1 MWKWRTI
8 TESRAKR
15 YKELITGEGGNT
27 QMAESQNIEYKESW
41 RDEYLKWVCGFAN
54 AQGGTIYIGIDD
66 AGNVVGV
73 QNVKKLLEDIPNK
86 IQSGLGIVADVNK
99 HTKDGKDYLEIKVD
113 PSSFPISYH
122 GEFHYR
128 SGATKQQLTGIA
140 LTEFITKK
148 AGVRWEDVT
157 VDGITVDDLDAESFK
172 IFRREALRSK
182 RMTEAELN
190 ISNEEL
196 LSKLKLLSNGKLKRS
211 AVLLFYGDPSIV
223 QNGSYVK
230 VGKFGDHGVEY
241 HDDFEGSLIST
252 ADKIVDLIYLKYL
265 KAKITYEHDR
275 RVETYPF
282 ARNAIRE
289 AIYNAIAHNCYMYG
303 TPIQIRIEEEQII
316 ISNRCILPEGWTAE
330 TLMQPHDSIPYNPDI
345 ANVFYRAGYI
355 ETWGQ
360 GIQKICD
367 ECIALGAELPRYE
380 IIGTGLR
387 VYFPA
392 LKSALIDQPKVP
404 KHQSTS
410 DNGALESTMVLRI
423 IEILKEEPDISQ
435 EALADRLG
443 STRRIIQKHISVLKE
458 AGRIERVGGKRYGHW
473 EVR

>member
-1 MWKWRTI
+1 
-8 TESRAKR
+8 
-15 YKELITGEGGNT
+15 
-27 QMAESQNIEYKESW
+27 MAESQNTEYKESW
-41 RDEYLKWVCGFAN
+41 RDEYLKWLCGFAN

-73 QNVKKLLEDIPNK
+73 KDVKKLMEDIPNK
-86 IQSGLGIVADVNK
+86 IQQGLGIVADVNK

-148 AGVRWEDVT
+148 TGVRWEDVT

-223 QNGSYVK
+223 QVGSYVK
-230 VGKFGDHGVEY
+230 VGKFAHGTVEY
-241 HDDFEGSLIST
+241 HDDLEGSLIST
-252 ADKIVDLIYLKYL
+252 ADKVVDLIYLKYL
-265 KAKITYEHDR
+265 KAKISYEHDR

-367 ECIALGAELPRYE
+367 ECIAIGAKLPRYE
-380 IIGTGLR
+380 ILGTGIR

-392 LKSALIDQPKVP
+392 LKSALIDQPIVP
-404 KHQSTS
+404 KSHSAKT
-410 DNGALESTMVLRI
+410 DGTLDDTMALKI
-423 IEILKEEPDISQ
+423 IEIIRSKPDITLDQLSA
-435 EALADRLG
+435 EAGIA
-443 STRRIIQKHISVLKE
+443 RRTLVRYMSALKE

-473 EVR
+473 EIKEE

>member
-1 MWKWRTI
+1 
-8 TESRAKR
+8 
-15 YKELITGEGGNT
+15 
-27 QMAESQNIEYKESW
+27 MAESQNIEYKESW
-41 RDEYLKWVCGFAN
+41 RDEYLKWICGFAN
-54 AQGGTIYIGIDD
+54 AQGGTIYIGVNDS
-66 AGNVVGV
+66 GKVVGV
-73 QNVKKLLEDIPNK
+73 QNAKKLMEDIPNK

-99 HTKDGKDYLEIKVD
+99 LTKDKKDYLEIIVK
-113 PSSFPISYH
+113 PSAFPISYH

-148 AGVRWEDVT
+148 TGVRWEDVT
-157 VDGITVDDLDAESFK
+157 VDEITVDDLDAESFK
-172 IFRREALRSK
+172 IFRREALHSK
-182 RMTEAELN
+182 RMTGAELN

-223 QNGSYVK
+223 QVGSYVK
-230 VGKFGDHGVEY
+230 VGKFEHGTVKY
-241 HDDFEGSLIST
+241 HDDLEGSLIST
-252 ADKIVDLIYLKYL
+252 ADKVVDLIYLKYL

-345 ANVFYRAGYI
+345 ANVFFRAGYI

-380 IIGTGLR
+380 ILGTGIR

-392 LKSALIDQPKVP
+392 LRSALIDQPKVP
-404 KHQSTS
+404 NSQSAKSSGTL
-410 DNGALESTMVLRI
+410 DDTLALKI
-423 IEILKEEPDISQ
+423 IDVIRSKPDVTIDQLSVEMGIARRSLMRYMSALKES
-435 EALADRLG
+435 
-443 STRRIIQKHISVLKE
+443 
-458 AGRIERVGGKRYGHW
+458 GRIERVGGKRYGHW
-473 EVR
+473 EVAETKQ

>member
-1 MWKWRTI
+1 MK
-8 TESRAKR
+8 
-15 YKELITGEGGNT
+15 
-27 QMAESQNIEYKESW
+27 
-41 RDEYLKWVCGFAN
+41 D
-54 AQGGTIYIGIDD
+54 
-66 AGNVVGV
+66 
-73 QNVKKLLEDIPNK
+73 VKKLMEDIPNK

-148 AGVRWEDVT
+148 TGVRWEDVT

-223 QNGSYVK
+223 QVGSFVK
-230 VGKFGDHGVEY
+230 VGKFANGTVEY
-241 HDDFEGSLIST
+241 HDDLEGSLIST
-252 ADKIVDLIYLKYL
+252 ADKVVDLIYLKYL

-367 ECIALGAELPRYE
+367 ECIALGAELPKYE

-392 LKSALIDQPKVP
+392 LKSALIDQPKAP
-404 KHQSTS
+404 KHQNTDKHS
-410 DNGALESTMVLRI
+410 ALDDAMVLRI
-423 IEILKEEPDISQ
+423 IEKLKEQPDISQ
-435 EALADRLG
+435 EALG
-443 STRRIIQKHISVLKE
+443 ESIGVTRRVVQKYINALKE

-473 EVR
+473 EIKE

>member
-1 MWKWRTI
+1 
-8 TESRAKR
+8 
-15 YKELITGEGGNT
+15 
-27 QMAESQNIEYKESW
+27 MAESQNIEYKESW
-41 RDEYLKWVCGFAN
+41 RDEYLKWLCGFAN

-73 QNVKKLLEDIPNK
+73 KDIKKLMEDIPNK

-99 HTKDGKDYLEIKVD
+99 HTKDGKDYLEIKVG

-148 AGVRWEDVT
+148 TGVRWEDVT

-223 QNGSYVK
+223 QVGSFVK
-230 VGKFGDHGVEY
+230 VGKFANGTVEY
-241 HDDFEGSLIST
+241 HDDLEGSLIST
-252 ADKIVDLIYLKYL
+252 ADKVVDLIYLKYL

-367 ECIALGAELPRYE
+367 ECTALGAELPKFE

-392 LKSALIDQPKVP
+392 LKSALIDQPKAP
-404 KHQSTS
+404 KHQNT
-410 DNGALESTMVLRI
+410 DKHGALDDAMVLKI
-423 IEILKEEPDISQ
+423 IEKIKEQPDISQ
-435 EALADRLG
+435 EALG
-443 STRRIIQKHISVLKE
+443 ENMGVTRRVVQKYINVLKE

-473 EVR
+473 KIND

>member
-1 MWKWRTI
+1 
-8 TESRAKR
+8 
-15 YKELITGEGGNT
+15 
-27 QMAESQNIEYKESW
+27 MAESQNIEYKESW
-41 RDEYLKWVCGFAN
+41 RDEYLKWLCGFAN

-73 QNVKKLLEDIPNK
+73 KDVKKLMEDIPNK

-113 PSSFPISYH
+113 SSSFPISYH

-148 AGVRWEDVT
+148 TGVRWEDVT

-211 AVLLFYGDPSIV
+211 AVLLFCGDPSIV
-223 QNGSYVK
+223 QVGSFVK
-230 VGKFGDHGVEY
+230 VGKFANGTVEY
-241 HDDFEGSLIST
+241 HDDLEGSLIST
-252 ADKIVDLIYLKYL
+252 ADKVVDLIYLKYL

-367 ECIALGAELPRYE
+367 ECIALGTELPKYE
-380 IIGTGLR
+380 ILGTGIR

-392 LKSALIDQPKVP
+392 LKSALIDQPKTPNRQDVG
-404 KHQSTS
+404 K
-410 DNGALESTMVLRI
+410 DVGLEFGLAEKIIDLIFEDSEIKMSEMAEKLEVTTRTIEREIKKLR
-423 IEILKEEPDISQ
+423 ES
-435 EALADRLG
+435 
-443 STRRIIQKHISVLKE
+443 
-458 AGRIERVGGKRYGHW
+458 GRVIRVGGKRYGHW
-473 EVR
+473 EVVKNGE

>member
-1 MWKWRTI
+1 M
-8 TESRAKR
+8 
-15 YKELITGEGGNT
+15 
-27 QMAESQNIEYKESW
+27 
-41 RDEYLKWVCGFAN
+41 
-54 AQGGTIYIGIDD
+54 
-66 AGNVVGV
+66 
-73 QNVKKLLEDIPNK
+73 
-86 IQSGLGIVADVNK
+86 
-99 HTKDGKDYLEIKVD
+99 
-113 PSSFPISYH
+113 
-122 GEFHYR
+122 
-128 SGATKQQLTGIA
+128 
-140 LTEFITKK
+140 TEFITKK
-148 AGVRWEDVT
+148 TGVRWEDVT

-223 QNGSYVK
+223 QVGSYVK
-230 VGKFGDHGVEY
+230 VGKFANRTVEY
-241 HDDFEGSLIST
+241 HDDLEGSLIST

-367 ECIALGAELPRYE
+367 ECTALGAELPKYE

-392 LKSALIDQPKVP
+392 LKSALIDQPKAP
-404 KHQSTS
+404 KHQNT
-410 DNGALESTMVLRI
+410 DKHGALDDAMVLKI
-423 IEILKEEPDISQ
+423 IEKIKEQPDISQ
-435 EALADRLG
+435 EALG
-443 STRRIIQKHISVLKE
+443 ESIGVTRRVIQKYINVLKE
-458 AGRIERVGGKRYGHW
+458 SGRIERVGGKRYGHW
-473 EVR
+473 KIND

>member
-1 MWKWRTI
+1 MLEKL
-8 TESRAKR
+8 EE
-15 YKELITGEGGNT
+15 Y
-27 QMAESQNIEYKESW
+27 MAESQNIEYKESW
-41 RDEYLKWVCGFAN
+41 RDEYLKWLCGFAN

-73 QNVKKLLEDIPNK
+73 KDVKKLMEDIPNK

-113 PSSFPISYH
+113 SSSFPISYH

-148 AGVRWEDVT
+148 TGVRWEDVT

-211 AVLLFYGDPSIV
+211 AVLLFCGDPSIV
-223 QNGSYVK
+223 QVGSFVK
-230 VGKFGDHGVEY
+230 VGKFANGTVEY
-241 HDDFEGSLIST
+241 HDDLEGSLIST
-252 ADKIVDLIYLKYL
+252 ADKVVDLIYLKYL

-316 ISNRCILPEGWTAE
+316 ISNRGILPEGWTAE

-367 ECIALGAELPRYE
+367 ECIALGTELPKYE
-380 IIGTGLR
+380 ILGTGIR

-392 LKSALIDQPKVP
+392 LKSALIDQPKTPNRQDVG
-404 KHQSTS
+404 K
-410 DNGALESTMVLRI
+410 DVGLEFGLAEKIIDLIFEDSEIKMSEMAEKLEVTTRTIEREIKKLR
-423 IEILKEEPDISQ
+423 ES
-435 EALADRLG
+435 
-443 STRRIIQKHISVLKE
+443 
-458 AGRIERVGGKRYGHW
+458 GRVIRVGGKRYGHW
-473 EVR
+473 EVVKNGE

>member
-1 MWKWRTI
+1 MVTK
-8 TESRAKR
+8 KR
-15 YKELITGEGGNT
+15 NKTGGFS
-27 QMAESQNIEYKESW
+27 MAESQNIEYKESW
-41 RDEYLKWVCGFAN
+41 RDEYLKWLCGFAN
-54 AQGGTIYIGIDD
+54 AQGGTIYIGVDD

-73 QNVKKLLEDIPNK
+73 KDVKKLMEDIPNK

-148 AGVRWEDVT
+148 TGVRWEDVT

-223 QNGSYVK
+223 QVGSFVK
-230 VGKFGDHGVEY
+230 VGKFANGTVEY
-241 HDDFEGSLIST
+241 HDDLEGSLIST
-252 ADKIVDLIYLKYL
+252 ADKVVDLIYLKYL

-367 ECIALGAELPRYE
+367 ECTALGADLPKYE

-392 LKSALIDQPKVP
+392 LKSALIDQPKTPNRQGVG
-404 KHQSTS
+404 K
-410 DNGALESTMVLRI
+410 DVGLEVGLAEKIIDLILEDSEIKMSEMAEKLEVTTRTIEREMKKLR
-423 IEILKEEPDISQ
+423 ES
-435 EALADRLG
+435 
-443 STRRIIQKHISVLKE
+443 
-458 AGRIERVGGKRYGHW
+458 GRVIRVGGKRYGHW

>member
-1 MWKWRTI
+1 
-8 TESRAKR
+8 
-15 YKELITGEGGNT
+15 
-27 QMAESQNIEYKESW
+27 MAESQNIEYKESW
-41 RDEYLKWVCGFAN
+41 RDEYLKWLCGFAN

-73 QNVKKLLEDIPNK
+73 KDAKKLMEDIPNK

-99 HTKDGKDYLEIKVD
+99 HTKDGKDYLEIKVG

-148 AGVRWEDVT
+148 TGVRWEDVT

-223 QNGSYVK
+223 QVGSYVK
-230 VGKFGDHGVEY
+230 VGKFANGTVEY
-241 HDDFEGSLIST
+241 HDDLEGSLIST

-367 ECIALGAELPRYE
+367 ECTALGAELPKYE

-392 LKSALIDQPKVP
+392 LKSALIDQPKAP
-404 KHQSTS
+404 KHQNTEKH
-410 DNGALESTMVLRI
+410 GALDDAMVLRI
-423 IEILKEEPDISQ
+423 IEILKEQPDISQ
-435 EALADRLG
+435 EALGKNLG
-443 STRRIIQKHISVLKE
+443 VTRRVVQKYINALKE
-458 AGRIERVGGKRYGHW
+458 SGRIERVGGKRYGHW
-473 EVR
+473 KIND

>member
-1 MWKWRTI
+1 
-8 TESRAKR
+8 
-15 YKELITGEGGNT
+15 
-27 QMAESQNIEYKESW
+27 MAESQNIEYKESW
-41 RDEYLKWVCGFAN
+41 RDEYLKWLCGFAN
-54 AQGGTIYIGIDD
+54 AQGGTIYIGVDD

-73 QNVKKLLEDIPNK
+73 KDVKKLMEDIPNK

-99 HTKDGKDYLEIKVD
+99 HTKDGKDYLEIKVS

-148 AGVRWEDVT
+148 TGVRWEDVT

-223 QNGSYVK
+223 QVGSFVK
-230 VGKFGDHGVEY
+230 VGKFANGTVEY
-241 HDDFEGSLIST
+241 HDDLEGSLIST

-265 KAKITYEHDR
+265 KAKISYEHDR

-367 ECIALGAELPRYE
+367 ECVALGAELPKYE

-392 LKSALIDQPKVP
+392 LKSALIDQPKAP
-404 KHQSTS
+404 KHQNT
-410 DNGALESTMVLRI
+410 DKHGALDDAMVLKI
-423 IEILKEEPDISQ
+423 IEILKEKPDISQ
-435 EALADRLG
+435 EALG
-443 STRRIIQKHISVLKE
+443 ENMGVTRRVVQKYINVLKE

-473 EVR
+473 KIND

>member
-1 MWKWRTI
+1 
-8 TESRAKR
+8 
-15 YKELITGEGGNT
+15 
-27 QMAESQNIEYKESW
+27 MAESQNVEYKESW
-41 RDEYLKWVCGFAN
+41 RDEYLKWLCGFAN
-54 AQGGTIYIGIDD
+54 AQGGTIYIGVDD

-73 QNVKKLLEDIPNK
+73 KDVKKLMEDIPNK
-86 IQSGLGIVADVNK
+86 IQSGIGIVADVNK

-113 PSSFPISYH
+113 SSSFPISYH

-148 AGVRWEDVT
+148 TGVRWEDVT

-211 AVLLFYGDPSIV
+211 AVLLFYDDPSIV
-223 QNGSYVK
+223 QVGSFVK
-230 VGKFGDHGVEY
+230 VGKFANGTVEY
-241 HDDFEGSLIST
+241 HDDLEGSLIST
-252 ADKIVDLIYLKYL
+252 ADKVVNLIYLKYL

-345 ANVFYRAGYI
+345 ANVFFGAGYI

-367 ECIALGAELPRYE
+367 ECLALGAELPRYE
-380 IIGTGLR
+380 ILGTGIR

-392 LKSALIDQPKVP
+392 LRSALIDQPKTPNRQGVG
-404 KHQSTS
+404 K
-410 DNGALESTMVLRI
+410 DVGLEVGLAEKIIDLILEDPEIKMSEMAEKLEVTTRTIEREMKKLR
-423 IEILKEEPDISQ
+423 ES
-435 EALADRLG
+435 
-443 STRRIIQKHISVLKE
+443 
-458 AGRIERVGGKRYGHW
+458 GRVIRVGGKRYGHW

>member
-1 MWKWRTI
+1 
-8 TESRAKR
+8 
-15 YKELITGEGGNT
+15 
-27 QMAESQNIEYKESW
+27 MAESQNIEYKESW
-41 RDEYLKWVCGFAN
+41 RDEYLKWLCGFAN
-54 AQGGTIYIGIDD
+54 AQGGTIYIGVDD

-73 QNVKKLLEDIPNK
+73 KDVKKLMEDIPNK

-148 AGVRWEDVT
+148 TGVRWEDVT

-223 QNGSYVK
+223 QVGSYVK
-230 VGKFGDHGVEY
+230 VGKFANGTVEY
-241 HDDFEGSLIST
+241 HDDLEGSLIST
-252 ADKIVDLIYLKYL
+252 ADKVVDLIYLKYL

-345 ANVFYRAGYI
+345 ANVFFRAGYI

-380 IIGTGLR
+380 ILGTGIR

-392 LKSALIDQPKVP
+392 LRSALIDQPIVP
-404 KHQSTS
+404 KDHSAKSYGTL
-410 DNGALESTMVLRI
+410 DDTMALKITDVIRRKP
-423 IEILKEEPDISQ
+423 EITLDQLSEEVGIARRTLVRYMSALKE
-435 EALADRLG
+435 
-443 STRRIIQKHISVLKE
+443 T
-458 AGRIERVGGKRYGHW
+458 GRIERVGGKRYGHW
-473 EVR
+473 EINE